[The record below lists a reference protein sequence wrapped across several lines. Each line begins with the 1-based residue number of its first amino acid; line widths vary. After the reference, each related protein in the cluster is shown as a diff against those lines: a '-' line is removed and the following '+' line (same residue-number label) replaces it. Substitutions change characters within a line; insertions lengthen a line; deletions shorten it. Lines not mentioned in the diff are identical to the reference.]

1 MYNIKE
7 MIKEV
12 IKKMIKKFISF
23 FHKNELDGTIDCY

>member
-7 MIKEV
+7 MIKEA